1 MKNNIKFDN
10 SKILYIFSN
19 VNNKYVVELTY
30 DFINQYQLQNTSI
43 KITSKSNNA
52 ISSID
57 VRKLNIYSLNK
68 KAQKQISNLADVD
81 NDYFIK
87 KTENKD
93 FNKINVTKFVKN
105 INKRNTSNR
114 KELMCQYAYVYDFF
128 IKSNHN
134 NYSLFLAKKLN
145 YSENYIKNL
154 TKELFEKKYLL
165 KNTTGVPGG
174 VFSKKTLKYFNSL

>member
-1 MKNNIKFDN
+1 MKNNIKFNN
-10 SKILYIFSN
+10 SEILYTFFS
-19 VNNKYVVELTY
+19 VNGKYIVELTY
-30 DFINQYQLQNTSI
+30 EFINQYQLQNTSV
-43 KITSKSNNA
+43 KVSSKSNNA

-57 VRKLNIYSLNK
+57 IRKLNIYSLNK

-81 NDYFIK
+81 NNYFIK
-87 KTENKD
+87 KTGNKD
-93 FNKINVTKFVKN
+93 FNKIDVSKFIKN
-105 INKRNTSNR
+105 INTRKTSNR
-114 KELMCQYAYVYDFF
+114 NEFMCQYAYVYDFY

>member
-1 MKNNIKFDN
+1 MKNNVKFNN
-10 SKILYIFSN
+10 SNILYTLSN
-19 VNNKYVVELTY
+19 VNGKYSIELTY

-43 KITSKSNNA
+43 KISSKSNNA

-57 VRKLNIYSLNK
+57 IRKLNIYSLNK
-68 KAQKQISNLADVD
+68 KAQKQISNLADID
-81 NDYFIK
+81 NDYFIN
-87 KTENKD
+87 KTGNKD

-105 INKRNTSNR
+105 ISTRNTSSRN
-114 KELMCQYAYVYDFF
+114 ELMCQYAYVYDFY

>member
-1 MKNNIKFDN
+1 MKNNIKFNN
-10 SKILYIFSN
+10 SNILYTFSS
-19 VNNKYVVELTY
+19 VNGKYIVELTY
-30 DFINQYQLQNTSI
+30 AFINQYQLQNTSI
-43 KITSKSNNA
+43 KISSKSNNA

-81 NDYFIK
+81 NNYFIE
-87 KTENKD
+87 KTGNKN
-93 FNKINVTKFVKN
+93 FNRININKFVKN
-105 INKRNTSNR
+105 INTRNTSNR
-114 KELMCQYAYVYDFF
+114 DELMYQYAYVYDFY

-154 TKELFEKKYLL
+154 TKELFVKKYLL

-174 VFSKKTLKYFNSL
+174 VFSKKTVKYFNSL

>member
-1 MKNNIKFDN
+1 MKNNVKFNN
-10 SKILYIFSN
+10 SKILFTLSN
-19 VNNKYVVELTY
+19 VNGKYSVELTY

-43 KITSKSNNA
+43 KISSKSNNA

-57 VRKLNIYSLNK
+57 IRKLNIYSLNK
-68 KAQKQISNLADVD
+68 KAQKQISNLADID

-87 KTENKD
+87 KTGNKD

-105 INKRNTSNR
+105 ISTRNTSSRN
-114 KELMCQYAYVYDFF
+114 ELMCQYAYVYDFY

>member
-1 MKNNIKFDN
+1 MKNNIKFNN
-10 SKILYIFSN
+10 SEILYTFFS
-19 VNNKYVVELTY
+19 VNGKYIVELTY
-30 DFINQYQLQNTSI
+30 EFINQYQLQNTSV
-43 KITSKSNNA
+43 KVSSKSNNA

-57 VRKLNIYSLNK
+57 IRKLNIYSLDK
-68 KAQKQISNLADVD
+68 KAQKQISNLADLD
-81 NDYFIK
+81 SNYFIK
-87 KTENKD
+87 KTGNKD
-93 FNKINVTKFVKN
+93 FNKINVSKFIKN
-105 INKRNTSNR
+105 INTRKASNR
-114 KELMCQYAYVYDFF
+114 NEFMCEYAYVYDFY

-165 KNTTGVPGG
+165 KNTKGVPGG

>member
-1 MKNNIKFDN
+1 MKNNIKFNDSN
-10 SKILYIFSN
+10 ILYTFSS
-19 VNNKYVVELTY
+19 VNGKYCVELSY

-43 KITSKSNNA
+43 KISSKSKNA

-57 VRKLNIYSLNK
+57 IRKLNIYSLNK

-105 INKRNTSNR
+105 INKRNISNR
-114 KELMCQYAYVYDFF
+114 NELMCQYAYVYDFF

>member
-1 MKNNIKFDN
+1 MKNNIKFN
-10 SKILYIFSN
+10 HQEILYTFSS
-19 VNNKYVVELTY
+19 VNGKYIAELTY
-30 DFINQYQLQNTSI
+30 EFINQYQLQNTSI
-43 KITSKSNNA
+43 KISSKSNNA

-57 VRKLNIYSLNK
+57 IRKLNIYSLNK

-81 NDYFIK
+81 NNYFIK
-87 KTENKD
+87 KTGNKD
-93 FNKINVTKFVKN
+93 FNKINVSKFIKN
-105 INKRNTSNR
+105 INKRKTLNR
-114 KELMCQYAYVYDFF
+114 NQFMCEYAYVYDFY

-174 VFSKKTLKYFNSL
+174 VFSKKTIKYFNSL

>member
-1 MKNNIKFDN
+1 MKNNIKFNN
-10 SKILYIFSN
+10 SNILYIFSS
-19 VNNKYVVELTY
+19 VNGKYIVELTY
-30 DFINQYQLQNTSI
+30 NFINQYQLQNTSI
-43 KITSKSNNA
+43 KILSKSNNA

-57 VRKLNIYSLNK
+57 LRKLNIYSLNK

-87 KTENKD
+87 KTGNKK
-93 FNKINVTKFVKN
+93 FNKINITKFVKN
-105 INKRNTSNR
+105 INTRKTSNR
-114 KELMCQYAYVYDFF
+114 NELMCQYAYVYDYF
-128 IKSNHN
+128 IKANHN

-154 TKELFEKKYLL
+154 TKELFEKKYML

-174 VFSKKTLKYFNSL
+174 VFSKKTLEYFNSL

>member
-1 MKNNIKFDN
+1 MKNNIKFNN
-10 SKILYIFSN
+10 SNILYTFSS
-19 VNNKYVVELTY
+19 VNGKYSVELTY

-43 KITSKSNNA
+43 KISSKSKNA

-57 VRKLNIYSLNK
+57 IRKLNIYSLNK

-81 NDYFIK
+81 NNYFIK

-114 KELMCQYAYVYDFF
+114 NELMCQYAYVYDFF

-134 NYSLFLAKKLN
+134 LSL
-145 YSENYIKNL
+145 IHI
-154 TKELFEKKYLL
+154 
-165 KNTTGVPGG
+165 
-174 VFSKKTLKYFNSL
+174 

>member
-1 MKNNIKFDN
+1 MKNNIKFNN
-10 SKILYIFSN
+10 SKILYTFSS
-19 VNNKYVVELTY
+19 VNGKYIVELTY

-43 KITSKSNNA
+43 RSSSILTNA

-57 VRKLNIYSLNK
+57 IRKLNIYSLNK
-68 KAQKQISNLADVD
+68 KAQKQISNLADID
-81 NDYFIK
+81 NNYFIK
-87 KTENKD
+87 NTGNKD

-105 INKRNTSNR
+105 INTRYTSDRN
-114 KELMCQYAYVYDFF
+114 ELMCQYAYVYDFY

-134 NYSLFLAKKLN
+134 NYSLFLAKILN

-165 KNTTGVPGG
+165 KNTKGVPGG

>member
-1 MKNNIKFDN
+1 MKNNIKFNN
-10 SKILYIFSN
+10 SNILYTLSN
-19 VNNKYVVELTY
+19 VNGKYSVELTY
-30 DFINQYQLQNTSI
+30 DFINSYQLQNTSI
-43 KITSKSNNA
+43 KISSKSNNA

-57 VRKLNIYSLNK
+57 IRKLNIYSLNK

-81 NDYFIK
+81 NDYFVK
-87 KTENKD
+87 KTGNED

-105 INKRNTSNR
+105 INTRNTTSRN
-114 KELMCQYAYVYDFF
+114 ELMCQYAYVYDFY

>member
-1 MKNNIKFDN
+1 MKNNIKFNN
-10 SKILYIFSN
+10 SEILYTFSS
-19 VNNKYVVELTY
+19 VNGKYIVELTY
-30 DFINQYQLQNTSI
+30 EFINQYQLQNTSI
-43 KITSKSNNA
+43 KISSKSNNA

-57 VRKLNIYSLNK
+57 IRKLNIYSLNK
-68 KAQKQISNLADVD
+68 KAQKQISNLADLD
-81 NDYFIK
+81 SSYFIK
-87 KTENKD
+87 KTGNKE
-93 FNKINVTKFVKN
+93 FNKINVSKFIKN
-105 INKRNTSNR
+105 INTRKASNR
-114 KELMCQYAYVYDFF
+114 NEFMCEYAYVYDFY

-174 VFSKKTLKYFNSL
+174 LFSKKTIKYFNSL

>member
-1 MKNNIKFDN
+1 MKNNVKFNN
-10 SKILYIFSN
+10 SNILYTISN
-19 VNNKYVVELTY
+19 VNSKYSVELTY

-43 KITSKSNNA
+43 KISSKSKNA

-57 VRKLNIYSLNK
+57 IRKLNIYSLNK

-87 KTENKD
+87 KTGNKD
-93 FNKINVTKFVKN
+93 FNKINVTNFVKN
-105 INKRNTSNR
+105 INTRNTSSRN
-114 KELMCQYAYVYDFF
+114 ELMCQYAYVYDYY

-174 VFSKKTLKYFNSL
+174 VFSKKTLMYFNSL

>member
-1 MKNNIKFDN
+1 MKNNIKFINSNILFTFSSVN
-10 SKILYIFSN
+10 SKYT
-19 VNNKYVVELTY
+19 VDLTY
-30 DFINQYQLQNTSI
+30 EFINQYQLRNTSI
-43 KITSKSNNA
+43 KISSKSNNA

-57 VRKLNIYSLNK
+57 IRKLNIYSLDK
-68 KAQKQISNLADVD
+68 TAQKQISNFADVD
-81 NDYFIK
+81 NNYFIK
-87 KTENKD
+87 KTGNKD
-93 FNKINVTKFVKN
+93 YNKINVSKFIKN
-105 INKRNTSNR
+105 INTRKTSNR
-114 KELMCQYAYVYDFF
+114 NEFLCEYAYVYDFY

>member
-1 MKNNIKFDN
+1 MKNKIKFNN
-10 SKILYIFSN
+10 SSILYTFSS
-19 VNNKYVVELTY
+19 VNGKYSVELTY
-30 DFINQYQLQNTSI
+30 DFINKYQLQNTSI
-43 KITSKSNNA
+43 TINSKSNNA

-57 VRKLNIYSLNK
+57 IRKLNIYSLNK
-68 KAQKQISNLADVD
+68 KAQKQISNLADLD

-87 KTENKD
+87 KTGNKD
-93 FNKINVTKFVKN
+93 FNKINVFKFVKN
-105 INKRNTSNR
+105 INTRNTSSRN
-114 KELMCQYAYVYDFF
+114 ELMCQYAYVYDFY

-165 KNTTGVPGG
+165 KNTKGVPGG
-174 VFSKKTLKYFNSL
+174 LFSKKTLKYFNSL

>member
-1 MKNNIKFDN
+1 MKNNIKFNN
-10 SKILYIFSN
+10 SNILYTFSS
-19 VNNKYVVELTY
+19 VNGRYIVELTY
-30 DFINQYQLQNTSI
+30 NFINQYQLQNTSI
-43 KITSKSNNA
+43 KISSKSNNA

-81 NDYFIK
+81 NDYFIQ
-87 KTENKD
+87 KTGNVN
-93 FNKINVTKFVKN
+93 FNKINIVKFVKN
-105 INKRNTSNR
+105 IRAKNTSNR
-114 KELMCQYAYVYDFF
+114 NELMFQYAYVYDFF

>member
-1 MKNNIKFDN
+1 MKNNIKFNN
-10 SKILYIFSN
+10 SKILYTFSS
-19 VNNKYVVELTY
+19 VNGKYIVELTY

-68 KAQKQISNLADVD
+68 KAQKQISNFADVD

-105 INKRNTSNR
+105 INKRNISNR
-114 KELMCQYAYVYDFF
+114 NELMCQYAYVYDFF

>member
-1 MKNNIKFDN
+1 MKNSIKFVNSNILYTFSSVN
-10 SKILYIFSN
+10 SKYI
-19 VNNKYVVELTY
+19 VELTY
-30 DFINQYQLQNTSI
+30 NFINQYQLQNISI
-43 KITSKSNNA
+43 KILSKSNNA

-57 VRKLNIYSLNK
+57 LRKLNIYSLNK

-81 NDYFIK
+81 NDYFIEQ
-87 KTENKD
+87 TGNKN
-93 FNKINVTKFVKN
+93 FNKININKFVKN
-105 INKRNTSNR
+105 IQTRNTPNR
-114 KELMCQYAYVYDFF
+114 NELMCQYAYVYDFF

-134 NYSLFLAKKLN
+134 NYSMFLAKKLN

-174 VFSKKTLKYFNSL
+174 VFSKKTIKYFNSL

>member
-1 MKNNIKFDN
+1 MKNNIKFNN
-10 SKILYIFSN
+10 SNILYTFTS
-19 VNNKYVVELTY
+19 VNGKYNVELTY

-43 KITSKSNNA
+43 KISSKLNNA

-57 VRKLNIYSLNK
+57 IRKLNIYSLNK
-68 KAQKQISNLADVD
+68 KAQKQISNFADLD
-81 NDYFIK
+81 NSYFIK
-87 KTENKD
+87 KTGNKD
-93 FNKINVTKFVKN
+93 FNKINVSKFIKN
-105 INKRNTSNR
+105 INTRKASNR
-114 KELMCQYAYVYDFF
+114 NEFMCEYAYVYDFY

-174 VFSKKTLKYFNSL
+174 LFSKKTIKYFNSL

>member
-1 MKNNIKFDN
+1 MKNNIKFNN
-10 SKILYIFSN
+10 SVILYTFSS
-19 VNNKYVVELTY
+19 VNAKYIVELTY
-30 DFINQYQLQNTSI
+30 EFINQYQLQNTSI
-43 KITSKSNNA
+43 TISTKSTNA

-57 VRKLNIYSLNK
+57 IRKLNIYSLNK

-81 NDYFIK
+81 NNYFIK
-87 KTENKD
+87 KTGNKD
-93 FNKINVTKFVKN
+93 FNKIKVSKFIKN
-105 INKRNTSNR
+105 INERKASNR
-114 KELMCQYAYVYDFF
+114 NEFMCEYAYVYDFY

>member
-1 MKNNIKFDN
+1 MKNNIKFNN
-10 SKILYIFSN
+10 SSILYTFSS
-19 VNNKYVVELTY
+19 VNGKYSVELTY
-30 DFINQYQLQNTSI
+30 DFINKYQLQNTSI
-43 KITSKSNNA
+43 TINSKSNNA

-57 VRKLNIYSLNK
+57 IRKLNIYSLNK
-68 KAQKQISNLADVD
+68 KAQKQISNLADLD

-87 KTENKD
+87 KTGNKD
-93 FNKINVTKFVKN
+93 FNKINVSEFVKI
-105 INKRNTSNR
+105 INTRNTSSRN
-114 KELMCQYAYVYDFF
+114 ELMCQYAYVYDFY

-165 KNTTGVPGG
+165 KNTQGVPGG
-174 VFSKKTLKYFNSL
+174 LFSKKTLKYFNSL

>member
-1 MKNNIKFDN
+1 MKNNIKFNN
-10 SKILYIFSN
+10 SVILYTFSN
-19 VNNKYVVELTY
+19 VNGKYIVELTY
-30 DFINQYQLQNTSI
+30 EFINQYQLQNISI
-43 KITSKSNNA
+43 KISSKSNNP

-57 VRKLNIYSLNK
+57 IRKLNIYSLNK

-81 NDYFIK
+81 NNYFIK
-87 KTENKD
+87 KTGNKD
-93 FNKINVTKFVKN
+93 FNKINVSKFIKN
-105 INKRNTSNR
+105 INKRKTLNR
-114 KELMCQYAYVYDFF
+114 NQFMCEYAYVYDFY

-174 VFSKKTLKYFNSL
+174 VFSKKTIKYFNSL

>member
-1 MKNNIKFDN
+1 MKNKIKFN
-10 SKILYIFSN
+10 NQEILYTFFS
-19 VNNKYVVELTY
+19 VNGKYIAELTY
-30 DFINQYQLQNTSI
+30 EFINPYQLQNTSI
-43 KITSKSNNA
+43 KISSKSNNA

-57 VRKLNIYSLNK
+57 IRKLNIYSLNK

-81 NDYFIK
+81 NNYFIK
-87 KTENKD
+87 KTGNKD
-93 FNKINVTKFVKN
+93 FNKIDVSKFIKN
-105 INKRNTSNR
+105 INTRKTPNRN
-114 KELMCQYAYVYDFF
+114 EFMCQYAYVYDFY

-145 YSENYIKNL
+145 YSENYIKNM

-174 VFSKKTLKYFNSL
+174 LFSKKTIKYFNSL

>member
-1 MKNNIKFDN
+1 MKNNIKFNN
-10 SKILYIFSN
+10 SNILYKFSS
-19 VNNKYVVELTY
+19 VNGKYCVELTY
-30 DFINQYQLQNTSI
+30 DFINEYQLQNTSI
-43 KITSKSNNA
+43 KISSKSNNA

>member
-1 MKNNIKFDN
+1 MKNNIKFSN
-10 SKILYIFSN
+10 SKILYTFSS
-19 VNNKYVVELTY
+19 VNGKYIVELTY
-30 DFINQYQLQNTSI
+30 EFINQYQLQNTSI
-43 KITSKSNNA
+43 NISSKSNNA

-81 NDYFIK
+81 NNYFIK
-87 KTENKD
+87 KTGNKD

-105 INKRNTSNR
+105 INKRNTPNR
-114 KELMCQYAYVYDFF
+114 NALMCQYAYVYDFY

-145 YSENYIKNL
+145 YSENYVKNL